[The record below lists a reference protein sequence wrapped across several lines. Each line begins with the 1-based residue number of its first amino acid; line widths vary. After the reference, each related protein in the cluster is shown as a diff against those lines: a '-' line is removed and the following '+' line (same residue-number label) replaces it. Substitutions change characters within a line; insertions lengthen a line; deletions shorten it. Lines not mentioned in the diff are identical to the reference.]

1 MYTIITGK
9 LNKTMKRKYILEINM
24 ELKKKKQSKATKILF
39 CSY

>member
-24 ELKKKKQSKATKILF
+24 NLKKQSKATKISF
-39 CSY
+39 RTY